1 MQSQRGVIPFPS
13 GGPERFAWTRFVV
26 EFFVELP
33 AQKFRR
39 FAAGQTRQRRGD
51 GKMETDEMRERI
63 ARQPEGHADFI
74 RWGEATDPAMRDGD
88 ASTLRSSAT
97 AEDARPT
104 IYAEN
109 QWPARTD
116 ADLAKN
122 DSEAELFQ

>member
-1 MQSQRGVIPFPS
+1 MSALHAIPS
-13 GGPERFAWTRFVV
+13 GGPERFARTRFVV
-26 EFFVELP
+26 EFFGKLP

-51 GKMETDEMRERI
+51 GEMETDEMRERI

-74 RWGEATDPAMRDGD
+74 WWGEATDPAMRDG
-88 ASTLRSSAT
+88 
-97 AEDARPT
+97 DARPT

-122 DSEAELFQ
+122 DSEAELLQ